1 MPPPGDP
8 DSRQPIAPSWTG
20 PTDPGGGSPGALG
33 TSYIAVVDAAGNAFS
48 ATPSD
53 VSTDTPVIPGTGLAV
68 SSRGS
73 QGWLEPGH
81 ASAVAPGKRPRLTP
95 SPALAFAPDGE
106 VTAFGTPGG
115 DVQLQAMLQ
124 VFLNMAVFGMSPQR
138 AVEAPRFATQSFPDS
153 FWPHRYFPGRV
164 TLEGR
169 LAEATAD
176 GLRAR
181 GHEVQRWTDWE
192 WRAGGVCLARVD
204 GTGIRWG
211 AADPRRDSYAVAW

>member
-1 MPPPGDP
+1 MPPPGAP
-8 DSRQPIAPSWTG
+8 AGAPARPGSRAAAAIA
-20 PTDPGGGSPGALG
+20 GSPAALG
-33 TSYIAVVDAAGNAFS
+33 TSYAAVVDREGNAFS

-95 SPALAFAPDGE
+95 SPALVLGPGGD
-106 VTAFGTPGG
+106 VTALGTPGG

-124 VFLNMAVFGMSPQR
+124 VFLNVTVFGMSPQR

-169 LAEATAD
+169 LPEATAAA
-176 GLRAR
+176 LRAR
-181 GHEVQRWTDWE
+181 GHEVERWTDWE

-204 GTGIRWG
+204 DAGIRWG

>member
-1 MPPPGDP
+1 MRG
-8 DSRQPIAPSWTG
+8 
-20 PTDPGGGSPGALG
+20 
-33 TSYIAVVDAAGNAFS
+33 S

-73 QGWLEPGH
+73 QGWLDPAH

-95 SPALAFAPDGE
+95 SPALILGPGGE
-106 VTAFGTPGG
+106 VTALGTPGG

-124 VFLNMAVFGMSPQR
+124 VFLNMTVFGMSPQQ

-153 FWPHRYFPGRV
+153 FWPHRYFPGRM

-169 LAEATAD
+169 IPDETAEA
-176 GLRAR
+176 LRAPRVLGSRDHGADSWIRRRRADIGPARSAQSDFTPTAAAIR
-181 GHEVQRWTDWE
+181 GSAPASLPASP
-192 WRAGGVCLARVD
+192 AGRPCRPSSELA
-204 GTGIRWG
+204 GL
-211 AADPRRDSYAVAW
+211 